1 MPHGDLRLRSPYGV
15 IALRGTRVFAGP
27 SKVAFGVFVE
37 RGVVDFTAGGAT
49 VRLTAGE
56 GSDVRRRG
64 DKPTPP
70 QRWGSERV
78 LDALSSV
85 Y

>member
-1 MPHGDLRLRSPYGV
+1 MDLRLRSPFGA

-27 SKVAFGVFVE
+27 SNGVFGVFVD

-49 VRLTAGE
+49 VRLMPGE
-56 GSDVRRRG
+56 GSDVRRQG

-70 QRWGSERV
+70 RRWPPERV
-78 LDALSSV
+78 DAAMISV

>member
-1 MPHGDLRLRSPYGV
+1 MDLRVRSPFGT

-27 SKVAFGVFVE
+27 SNGVFGVFVE
-37 RGVVDFTAGGAT
+37 RGVVDFTAGGAA

-56 GSDVRRRG
+56 GSDVRHPG

-70 QRWGSERV
+70 RLWGDERV
-78 LDALSSV
+78 RDALISA